1 LADIL
6 HFHFIC
12 FAWHTC
18 PQYYCIPIQLG
29 REVAWKTYLYA
40 TSFHI
45 MIVESLEEQTIQAW
59 SVGGQSLGQYI
70 AFP

>member
-1 LADIL
+1 
-6 HFHFIC
+6 
-12 FAWHTC
+12 
-18 PQYYCIPIQLG
+18 
-29 REVAWKTYLYA
+29 
-40 TSFHI
+40 